1 MMESKIITHVKKNFR
16 DYKIIEKFIA
26 GIVLNGGEIKSL
38 RSYHASIN
46 EAYVFPQ
53 QQELYIINMHIA
65 AYKYSHA
72 VNLAQNHDTRRR
84 RKLLLKKKE
93 INKIIG
99 QAKAKSY
106 VIIPLKLFF
115 NDRG

>member
-1 MMESKIITHVKKNFR
+1 MERKLISQAKKNLR
-16 DYKIIEKFIA
+16 DYKIIERFIA
-26 GIVLNGGEIKSL
+26 GIVLTGNEIKSL
-38 RSYHASIN
+38 RNYQSSIN

-72 VNLAQNHDTRRR
+72 VNLAQNHDTRKR

-99 QAKAKSY
+99 QAKAKNY
-106 VIIPLKLFF
+106 VIIPLKFFF